1 MKNKLFLLYEII
13 IILFKIGIENIEYL
27 TEGFYEINS
36 HLNYLYLSV
45 KNNKLIISEIK
56 YSFNIIP
63 LSKFSY
69 IIKFRNQKIGIDDN
83 NKIAIYNNTENIDIK
98 KYSWNFYNIKR
109 NQFLI
114 NNEYNN
120 KLVEACNNYIK
131 ISNNNIYN
139 NDKKYVFTFFKLFEK
154 GLNQKQY
161 KKIFN
166 KEPIDVLIKY
176 IDLSDKTLNRTGINQ
191 IYKDENCEELRYSIR
206 SILQNIPWIR
216 KIYILM
222 PNEKVKFLKND
233 INEKIIYI
241 KDKEILGFDSA
252 NSPSFSFNLFKMKK
266 FGISKNFIYMDDDC
280 FIGQKLEKNN
290 LFYFNEKTQVIVPYV
305 ISNKAFTI
313 NKNNIFNEYYK
324 LMKKKDKIHPHSGD
338 GFNLEKLCTQKFYI
352 DYYDKTLINCVYTH
366 NAFPQNLEDLKEI
379 FELSQNYKYFKE
391 MIYSKERFIFSFYH
405 QMFTNIYQLNINYRK
420 VHYMFYK
427 YISIEKIKKKKL
439 NSFLFVLNTGG
450 NHEPLS
456 RQKKILKNV
465 MEKRFPFPTKY
476 EIKSKEHKI
485 YNIRIKNFILLF
497 IICIE
502 IKIFINF

>member
-83 NKIAIYNNTENIDIK
+83 NKITIYNNTENIDIK

-114 NNEYNN
+114 KNEYNN

-216 KIYILM
+216 KIVLIY
-222 PNEKVKFLKND
+222 LK
-233 INEKIIYI
+233 
-241 KDKEILGFDSA
+241 
-252 NSPSFSFNLFKMKK
+252 
-266 FGISKNFIYMDDDC
+266 
-280 FIGQKLEKNN
+280 
-290 LFYFNEKTQVIVPYV
+290 
-305 ISNKAFTI
+305 
-313 NKNNIFNEYYK
+313 
-324 LMKKKDKIHPHSGD
+324 
-338 GFNLEKLCTQKFYI
+338 
-352 DYYDKTLINCVYTH
+352 
-366 NAFPQNLEDLKEI
+366 
-379 FELSQNYKYFKE
+379 
-391 MIYSKERFIFSFYH
+391 
-405 QMFTNIYQLNINYRK
+405 
-420 VHYMFYK
+420 
-427 YISIEKIKKKKL
+427 
-439 NSFLFVLNTGG
+439 
-450 NHEPLS
+450 
-456 RQKKILKNV
+456 
-465 MEKRFPFPTKY
+465 
-476 EIKSKEHKI
+476 
-485 YNIRIKNFILLF
+485 
-497 IICIE
+497 
-502 IKIFINF
+502 